1 MFLTDFCIEKQIVRR
16 NWKDLDAVRSFLITY
31 AEAKGINPY
40 DASAWRSI
48 LRHAK
53 EKVANNKNHLI

>member
-1 MFLTDFCIEKQIVRR
+1 
-16 NWKDLDAVRSFLITY
+16 LDAVRSFLITY